1 MKTILLTCGETSGE
15 HNASR
20 LVSQI
25 KKQDPSCRI
34 LAMGGERLA
43 EAGADVIFPM
53 HRYAVMGFFEVLTKL
68 PRFVT
73 LERRLRALIAGGI
86 DLFIPVDYPGMNL
99 RLAGYARRKGTPVMY
114 FISPQVW
121 AWGMWRM
128 RTMRKSIDL
137 MVAILPFE
145 VELYRRAGI
154 PATFVGHPLI
164 DEIDAPAAPKEV
176 PRRGEAFKV
185 VCFPGS
191 RRQEVERILP
201 PMLGAIRIIKER
213 FPQATFR
220 IGLAPLIRER
230 SIRIPPDMKSYLDI
244 TGNGIA
250 ELSDATLVLA
260 ASGTVTLQ
268 TALTGTPAVV
278 LYRTSPFTYLLG
290 KLLVRVDSIAMPNV
304 LSGRR
309 TIPELIQGDATP
321 QRIAGEAVSL
331 LTDGDRY
338 RQVSADLLALRSR
351 LRGDGGMRRVS
362 EIALQMAGGV
372 SVDDIVET

>member
-1 MKTILLTCGETSGE
+1 
-15 HNASR
+15 
-20 LVSQI
+20 
-25 KKQDPSCRI
+25 
-34 LAMGGERLA
+34 MGGERLA
-43 EAGADVIFPM
+43 AAGADVIFPM
-53 HRYAVMGFFEVLTKL
+53 HRYAVMGFFEVLAKL
-68 PRFVT
+68 PRFVA
-73 LERRLRALIAGGI
+73 LERRLRMLIAGGV

-128 RTMRKSIDL
+128 RKMRRSIDL

-145 VELYRRAGI
+145 EELYRRAGI
-154 PATFVGHPLI
+154 PATFVGHPLV
-164 DEIDAPAAPKEV
+164 DEIDAPAAPKEI
-176 PRRGEAFKV
+176 PGSGEAFTV

-201 PMLGAIRIIKER
+201 PMLGAVRIIRER

-220 IGLAPLIRER
+220 IGLAPLINEG
-230 SIRIPPDMKSYLDI
+230 SIRLPHDMRSYLDV
-244 TGNGIA
+244 TGDGIA
-250 ELSDATLVLA
+250 ELRDASLVLA

-268 TALTGTPAVV
+268 TALTGTPTVV

-309 TIPELIQGDATP
+309 IIPELIQGDATP

-331 LTDGDRY
+331 LLDGDRY
-338 RQVSADLLALRSR
+338 RRISADLLALRSR
-351 LRGDGGMRRVS
+351 LRRDGGMQRVS
-362 EIALQMAGGV
+362 EIALRMAGGV
-372 SVDDIVET
+372 SVVDTVDT